1 MGEREIYREERDALE
16 EETRKIVERG
26 MEKFGTQGSTEKMI
40 AILGDRWWPQTA
52 RPEGAKISKKFLCNI
67 WAKT

>member
-40 AILGDRWWPQTA
+40 AILGDRWLSL
-52 RPEGAKISKKFLCNI
+52 IHI
-67 WAKT
+67 